1 MLLRSIACSLFVSC
15 AFVAAQTPC
24 ISLNDATAIVGTAIT
39 ATSFAGPSTFAYRF
53 TPASS
58 QLLMAAEIFTSNALA
73 TSGGYQTL
81 EIWDEGANG
90 LPNARLGGGTWQS
103 QATLPLGWHGANFDQ
118 LVQLQGATNYW
129 LVWRE
134 GGSNRL
140 PYEPG
145 GTTVPFARL
154 LGGNW
159 VLQAA
164 QQPVKWR
171 GYCSQLDGPGVT
183 TIGFG
188 CASTTPSFPAV
199 FTNHAPTIGNANFR
213 FEATGLP
220 PGGLGLVAFGVD
232 PSWVSIPLPGA
243 PSGCQLNVDPLVL
256 VGVAIGSGNQ
266 QVSHANGAS
275 GHAWVAL
282 PLPNDPAL
290 VGVVVGAQFAALDV
304 GSVDPL
310 PFVFSNGLRITL
322 F

>member
-1 MLLRSIACSLFVSC
+1 MLLRSLVGSWFVSS

-24 ISLNDATAIVGTAIT
+24 ISLNDATASVGTAIT
-39 ATSFAGPSTFAYRF
+39 ATSFAGPSTFAYQF

-58 QLLMAAEIFTSNALA
+58 QLLMAAEIFTSNTFAS
-73 TSGGYQTL
+73 SGGYQTL

-103 QATLPLGWHGANFDQ
+103 QATLPVGWHGANFDH

-134 GGSNRL
+134 GGLNRL

-145 GTTVPFARL
+145 GTTTPFARL
-154 LGGNW
+154 VGGNW

-164 QQPVKWR
+164 QQPLKWR
-171 GYCSQLDGPGVT
+171 GYCSQLDGLGVQ

-188 CASTTPSFPAV
+188 CASATPSFPAT

-243 PSGCQLNVDPLVL
+243 PLGCQLNVDPLVL
-256 VGVAIGSGNQ
+256 VGVAIGTGNQ
-266 QVSHANGAS
+266 QASHAIGAS

-282 PLPNDPAL
+282 PLPGGPSMI
-290 VGVVVGAQFAALDV
+290 GVVVGTQFAALDV
-304 GSVDPL
+304 GSTDPL

>member
-1 MLLRSIACSLFVSC
+1 MLLRSIACSLFVSS

-24 ISLNDATAIVGTAIT
+24 ISLNDASASVGTGIT
-39 ATSFAGPSTFAYRF
+39 ATSFAGPSTFAYQF

-58 QLLMAAEIFTSNALA
+58 VLLMAAEIFTSNALA

-81 EIWDEGANG
+81 EIWDEGGNG
-90 LPNARLGGGTWQS
+90 LPSTRLGGGTWQS
-103 QATLPLGWHGANFDQ
+103 QATLPLGWHGASFDQ
-118 LVQLQGATNYW
+118 FVQLQGATNYW

-145 GTTVPFARL
+145 GTTVPFARFI
-154 LGGNW
+154 GGNW

-164 QQPVKWR
+164 QQPLKWR
-171 GYCSQLDGPGVT
+171 GHCSLLDGQGVQT
-183 TIGFG
+183 VGFG
-188 CASTTPSFPAV
+188 CAGSTPSFPAQ
-199 FTNHAPTIGNANFR
+199 FTNHAPTLGNPNFR

-220 PGGLGLVAFGVD
+220 PGGLGLAAFGLD
-232 PSWVSIPLPGA
+232 PSWVSFPLPGA
-243 PSGCQLNVDPLVL
+243 PITCQLHVDPLVL

-275 GHAWVAL
+275 GHAWVQL
-282 PLPNDPAL
+282 PLPSGASML
-290 VGVVVGAQFAALDV
+290 GVVVGAQFAALDV